1 MPVVRAATIVP
12 VPPALAHRLW
22 TDTNRWPTF
31 IDGFGHIVDQDPAW
45 PEPGAKLVWQSG
57 PAGRG
62 RVTERVKEH
71 SEATFATDMFEQRM
85 AGVQRATFEP
95 DPDGTEVVLELD
107 YTLAK
112 QTPLTS
118 LTDFLFIRR
127 PITMALERTLE
138 RFSREAAEEAA
149 L

>member
-1 MPVVRAATIVP
+1 MPVVRAETVVP
-12 VPPALAHRLW
+12 VPLGLAHRLW

-31 IDGFGHIVDQDPAW
+31 IDGFGHIIEQDPSW
-45 PEPGAKLVWQSG
+45 PEQGAKVVWQSG

-62 RVTERVKEH
+62 RVTERVTEH
-71 SEATFATDMFEQRM
+71 GETSFATQMFEERM
-85 AGVQRATFEP
+85 AGTQRATFEA
-95 DPDGTEVVLELD
+95 DPDGTAVILELD

-112 QTPLTS
+112 QSPLTG